1 MNNVLV
7 ELEDF
12 VRNIVLAINNYVN
25 YHGMDVIVKVHATLH
40 FVHVLSTTENV
51 IMIFVKVKQYIDIQ
65 LYIDCKS
72 EHSTCKNQKLQ
83 KSENKKLG
91 VSDSSIVGW
100 GLFALEDMKKD
111 DLIGEYIGEIVD
123 MEDLN
128 ERSEY
133 MDLENSTY
141 MFTLNDEYTVDSR
154 TMGNILRFANHSKS
168 KANAYTK
175 IVFANGNH
183 RICLFAN
190 ETIKKHDEI
199 FFNYDGQNI
208 LCDKYDWIND
218 EKKTPKHGA
227 HQRNVKANKNVN
239 NFVHH
244 KRKRKTLAPLKEFL
258 TGIKKEDPVNEIK
271 QKENNKTTKPR
282 GRKRKK
288 LKTIPDKSVSNIEK
302 IVLDFK
308 NKLKQQKLNPYKND
322 SDNTPE
328 HTTQENFIES
338 KRDSTVSI
346 SEVEYESTKET
357 SKEIVTSQEL
367 LKNIFSTFKKKNGIE

>member
-1 MNNVLV
+1 M
-7 ELEDF
+7 
-12 VRNIVLAINNYVN
+12 
-25 YHGMDVIVKVHATLH
+25 
-40 FVHVLSTTENV
+40 
-51 IMIFVKVKQYIDIQ
+51 
-65 LYIDCKS
+65 
-72 EHSTCKNQKLQ
+72 
-83 KSENKKLG
+83 G

-123 MEDLN
+123 MDDLN

-190 ETIKKHDEI
+190 EAIKKHDEI

-218 EKKTPKHGA
+218 EKKTPKHGV

-239 NFVHH
+239 NFVQH

-258 TGIKKEDPVNEIK
+258 TGIKKEEQQVKEIK
-271 QKENNKTTKPR
+271 QKENNKTTNPR
-282 GRKRKK
+282 GRRRKK
-288 LKTIPDKSVSNIEK
+288 LKTIPDISVPNSNIEK

-308 NKLKQQKLNPYKND
+308 SKMKKEKLNPYKTD
-322 SDNTPE
+322 SDNTLEP
-328 HTTQENFIES
+328 TTQENYIES
-338 KRDSTVSI
+338 KRESTISI
-346 SEVEYESTKET
+346 SETDYDNTKET
-357 SKEIVTSQEL
+357 SREIVTSQEL
-367 LKNIFSTFKKKNGIE
+367 LKKVFSTFKKKNGLE